1 MGTSGLNFRYEFI
14 IGEMIVMQKELYGGN
29 SEATQRLRS
38 ERFCRKLNIPTRKAK
53 VSQQTTAQKQAD
65 CRAGQVFARF
75 RWAVLVRYKL
85 ARGVTKQADES
96 VFLKLTVPLCE

>member
-1 MGTSGLNFRYEFI
+1 MPDTNNILPT
-14 IGEMIVMQKELYGGN
+14 
-29 SEATQRLRS
+29 ATQRLRS

-96 VFLKLTVPLCE
+96 VFLKLTVPLCGAYTRIIRIR